1 MGCLSKRSPQAWED
15 SHGPLLLIFSVLA
28 LESFDAAS
36 CVDQLLLA
44 GEERMAF
51 GAYVQVDLGLRRS
64 SVERFSAGAGDDRI
78 NVVRMDIVSH
88 KVPL

>member
-1 MGCLSKRSPQAWED
+1 MA
-15 SHGPLLLIFSVLA
+15 PLLLSLSVLA
-28 LESFDAAS
+28 LETFDAAG

-64 SVERFSAGAGDDRI
+64 SVEGLSAGAGDDGI
-78 NVVRMDIVSH
+78 NVIRMDTVSH
-88 KVPL
+88 KIPL